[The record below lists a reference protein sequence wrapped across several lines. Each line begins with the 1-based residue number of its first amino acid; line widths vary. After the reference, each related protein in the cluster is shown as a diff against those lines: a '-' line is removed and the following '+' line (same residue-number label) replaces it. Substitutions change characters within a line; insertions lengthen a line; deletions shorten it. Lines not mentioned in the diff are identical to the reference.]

1 MRSKE
6 DLAGPPKT
14 VDEYFDRVPE
24 PGRSTL
30 LKVRAMI
37 QELVPEGTTEVISYQ
52 LPSFKYKGI
61 LLSIGAFKNHC
72 SLFAMNPA
80 VQVLFEKELKPYKT
94 SKGTIQ
100 FPLDK
105 ALPKGLLTKLVRA
118 RIAQHEAKKKRAQ
131 G

>member
-1 MRSKE
+1 MRTKDE
-6 DLAGPPKT
+6 FAGPPKS
-14 VDEYFDRVPE
+14 VDEYIERVPE
-24 PGRSTL
+24 PGRTTL
-30 LKVRAMI
+30 SKVRATI
-37 QELVPEGTTEVISYQ
+37 QQLVPEGTTEVISYQ

-105 ALPKGLLTKLVRA
+105 PLPKGLLTKLVKA
-118 RIAQHEAKKKRAQ
+118 RIAQNEAKKK
-131 G
+131 